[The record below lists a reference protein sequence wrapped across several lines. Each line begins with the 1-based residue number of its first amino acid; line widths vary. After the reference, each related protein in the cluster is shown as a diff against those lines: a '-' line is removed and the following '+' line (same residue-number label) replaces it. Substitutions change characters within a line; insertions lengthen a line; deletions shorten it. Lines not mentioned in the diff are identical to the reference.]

1 MRLAQLLF
9 GILIL
14 CSSFSLKTDDDQLL
28 NRLDELLEQRESYFE
43 KRKSDIRTINQ
54 LLVIEKDPVREYE
67 LIKRITQKYLPY
79 NADSALL
86 YSRRGV
92 RLASTFK
99 NENTTIESN
108 LLLAQ
113 AYILVGLYHESV
125 AILDQ
130 YEGVELPPQFQ
141 AYFYSIN
148 AVLYNTLSSLR
159 ITSSIRM
166 KYRHKWEGYERNLMD
181 ALPENDLGHHLAKA
195 ELYKEI
201 GRLDEAITILENI
214 LEGVKIEDR
223 VYASTAYTL
232 ADAYGRK
239 GLIDKKIDFLTLSS
253 QSDILNGVKEHTSL
267 RELALEL
274 YKNNELSRAYHYIKV
289 ALDDAVESNAQLRR
303 AEVLEI
309 LPLID
314 HSYQE
319 NREKVRKY
327 IMIFSTIV
335 CVLLIILIF
344 GMIFIQKQKKE
355 LEASNTQVKE
365 TNQLLSQLNDELK
378 NSKQEVEN
386 ANKQLMSV
394 NNIQEESIAR
404 YLKLCSTY
412 IGKLDDYRKQLLRKG
427 NKSNKEDLLTILK
440 SKEIVDQELKIFYKD
455 FDQSFLKLYPNFV
468 ESYNDLMIEGAQIT
482 LKKNELLNTEL
493 RVFALVRLGIEEST
507 QIAEFLRYSITTIY
521 NYRTKARNNAKAGR
535 ENFEKLLMNIH

>member
-1 MRLAQLLF
+1 MRSATLLF
-9 GILIL
+9 GILVL
-14 CSSFSLKTDDDQLL
+14 CSSFALNANDKQLL

-43 KRKSDIRTINQ
+43 KRTDEIKGINQ
-54 LLVIEKDPVREYE
+54 LLEIESNSNRKYE

-79 NADSALL
+79 NADSALY
-86 YSRRGV
+86 YSRKGLK
-92 RLASTFK
+92 LA
-99 NENTTIESN
+99 NELQQEHTIIEAR

-125 AILDQ
+125 AILNE
-130 YEGVELPPQFQ
+130 YEGVALPEAYQSQF
-141 AYFYSIN
+141 FSIN

-159 ITSSIRM
+159 NTSSIRST
-166 KYRHKWEGYERNLMD
+166 YRQKWEGYETSLMN

-195 ELYKEI
+195 ELYKET
-201 GRLDEAITILENI
+201 GRLEEAIVILEGI
-214 LEGVKIEDR
+214 LKGVKIEDR

-239 GLIDKKIDFLTLSS
+239 GLTDKKIDFLTLSS

-267 RELALEL
+267 RELAMEL
-274 YKNNELSRAYHYIKV
+274 YKINEISRAYHYIKV

-303 AEVLEI
+303 SEVLEI

-319 NREKVRKY
+319 NREKVKRY
-327 IMIFSTIV
+327 IMIFTVVV
-335 CVLLIILIF
+335 CILLIILIF
-344 GMIFIQKQKKE
+344 GLIFIQKQKKE
-355 LEASNTQVKE
+355 LESSNAQVKE
-365 TNQLLSQLNDELK
+365 TNQLLSQLNDELQS
-378 NSKQEVEN
+378 SKQEIEN
-386 ANKQLMSV
+386 ANKQLMNV

-412 IGKLDDYRKQLLRKG
+412 IGKLDDYRMQLLRKG
-427 NKSNKEDLLTILK
+427 NKSNKEDLLRILK

-468 ESYNDLMIEGAQIT
+468 ESYNDLMVDGAKIT

-535 ENFEKLLMNIH
+535 EDFEKQLMKIQ